1 MSAALLFA
9 STAAGMA
16 AEPAR
21 TPVAVPSGAEVWL
34 QEELSDRVPGMGLVQ
49 RYRFVMPTLA
59 ELVPPVEPGDFAD
72 ELPPEMFD
80 DAEGPGD
87 TAQLSPAEQAELD
100 AALGGLSIEGVPDG
114 DPAADGISIQPAL
127 PGDGGVIDAP
137 LPSELAA
144 PTSPCPARSR
154 APRKAAT
161 WPPSPAT
168 RATPLCPPR
177 PTS

>member
-72 ELPPEMFD
+72 ELPPD
-80 DAEGPGD
+80 DPPG
-87 TAQLSPAEQAELD
+87 AS
-100 AALGGLSIEGVPDG
+100 AAL
-114 DPAADGISIQPAL
+114 
-127 PGDGGVIDAP
+127 
-137 LPSELAA
+137 
-144 PTSPCPARSR
+144 
-154 APRKAAT
+154 
-161 WPPSPAT
+161 PPSARRQGEITLPK
-168 RATPLCPPR
+168 
-177 PTS
+177 